1 MQASLEKTGRR
12 PHRLIPGKEGRHVK
26 RDGLALTV
34 HCFFTEE
41 NPEPRELILQS
52 LRLWIEQ
59 TLRKRAES

>member
-1 MQASLEKTGRR
+1 M
-12 PHRLIPGKEGRHVK
+12 K
-26 RDGLALTV
+26 RDGPALTV